1 MMLGPIRR
9 SLPEEEKT
17 RHAMY
22 DSHRVQH
29 SCAAACPNTQHPQ
42 HGLSPTFNA
51 LFGLG
56 LVVIT

>member
-1 MMLGPIRR
+1 
-9 SLPEEEKT
+9 
-17 RHAMY
+17 MY